1 MRIARDG
8 YPYLLVLLLVG
19 AVLCAAGYLF
29 VGAVFVALGLFVA
42 FFFRD
47 PDRSFSGD
55 TRKVVSPADGKIVSI
70 RKEGDLDAISIFLSV
85 FNVHVNRA
93 PVAGTVSQV
102 RYIPGKFMGAF
113 YEKASTENERN
124 SITIRRQDGSQVTF
138 VQIAGLIARRI
149 VCWKKEGETLSA
161 GERIGLIK
169 FGSRVDVIFPPG
181 SRIEVRMG
189 QKVRAG
195 ETIIGEVP

>member
-8 YPYLLVLLLVG
+8 YPYLIFFLPVG
-19 AVLCAAGYLF
+19 AALCAAGYF
-29 VGAVFVALGLFVA
+29 WIGAIFIGLGLFVA

-47 PDRSFSGD
+47 PERTFSGD
-55 TRKVVSPADGKIVSI
+55 AKKVISPADGKIVSI
-70 RKEGDLDAISIFLSV
+70 RKESGLDAISIFLSV

-93 PVAGTVSQV
+93 PLSGIVSQV

-124 SITIRRQDGSQVTF
+124 SITIRREDGLQVTF

-149 VCWKKEGETLSA
+149 VCWKKEGEALSA

-169 FGSRVDVIFPPG
+169 FGSRVDVFFPAG
-181 SRIEVRMG
+181 SKILVQLG